1 MDNILIELNVD
12 KEPYIKQITNDKVIN
27 LTGESGSGK
36 SYFSKD
42 WINNNEY
49 IVIDTDIVFSDK
61 QSDNIESVELR
72 TIFIDKQKD
81 YLFSNFDEFYLK
93 TLNYFKNNNKT
104 IVIDSAQYRNMK
116 NVSLLKGQVI
126 VMRTSIDTCYTR
138 SINRFK
144 EKNPNY
150 TSEELEKYCN
160 KKKGMYDW
168 YKSLNQFIKKIDKL

>member
-1 MDNILIELNVD
+1 
-12 KEPYIKQITNDKVIN
+12 
-27 LTGESGSGK
+27 
-36 SYFSKD
+36 
-42 WINNNEY
+42 
-49 IVIDTDIVFSDK
+49 
-61 QSDNIESVELR
+61 
-72 TIFIDKQKD
+72 
-81 YLFSNFDEFYLK
+81 
-93 TLNYFKNNNKT
+93 
-104 IVIDSAQYRNMK
+104 MK

>member
-160 KKKGMYDW
+160 KKKR
-168 YKSLNQFIKKIDKL
+168 NV

>member
-1 MDNILIELNVD
+1 MDNIFIELNID
-12 KEPYIKQITNDKVIN
+12 KDPYIKQITNDKIIN

-36 SYFSKD
+36 SYLSKD
-42 WINNNEY
+42 WINNSDY

-61 QSDNIESVELR
+61 QSDNKESVELR
-72 TIFIDKQKD
+72 TIFIDKPKA

-93 TLNYFKNNNKT
+93 VLDHFRDTNKT

-116 NVSLLKGQVI
+116 NISLLKGQVI
-126 VMRTSIDTCYTR
+126 VMRTSIDTCYVR

-150 TSEELEKYCN
+150 TSEELKKYCN
-160 KKKGMYDW
+160 KKKGMYEW
-168 YKSLNQFIKKIDKL
+168 YKSLNEFIKKIDKL

>member
-72 TIFIDKQKD
+72 TIFIDKPKD

-168 YKSLNQFIKKIDKL
+168 YKSLNEFIKKIDKL

>member
-12 KEPYIKQITNDKVIN
+12 KEPYIKQITNNKVIN

-42 WINNNEY
+42 WINSNEY
-49 IVIDTDIVFSDK
+49 IVVDTDIVFSDK

-72 TIFIDKQKD
+72 TIFIDKLKD

-93 TLNYFKNNNKT
+93 TLDYFKNSNKT

-168 YKSLNQFIKKIDKL
+168 YKSLNEFIKKIDKL